1 MIANVSAAGK
11 KAPKRKRGQVDDEAA
26 EEARGEVESIDEWH
40 LDIADRDAVRDAG
53 MPFGTGLPR
62 ADYVLKV
69 SAPLSLDSAR
79 TRRQFSDSIKP
90 YPASIAR
97 FMLQAGVGGGL
108 DLDGVDGSSYMIP
121 PVEAINIVNGQKL
134 ADRRPLLAGGGRQLG
149 ACVPGLHQA
158 AGGRSAGRGADAIRA
173 ARVRP
178 DGDEDERQQ
187 PVLLQQG
194 RGVRQVH
201 GRPGAVGARVR
212 QGLFSQS
219 PPLAHLMRFL
229 CHTWDP

>member
-11 KAPKRKRGQVDDEAA
+11 KAPKRKRGQADDEAD
-26 EEARGEVESIDEWH
+26 EEARGEVESIDEWL
-40 LDIADRDAVRDAG
+40 LDIADRDAVSDAG

-69 SAPLSLDSAR
+69 SVPLSLESAR

-121 PVEAINIVNGQKL
+121 PVEAIKIVNGQKL
-134 ADRRPLLAGGGRQLG
+134 ADRRPLLAGGDASWAHAYLDCIKRLG
-149 ACVPGLHQA
+149 ADQRVVELTRFVRLGYALTETRMNGSNLFFCSRA
-158 AGGRSAGRGADAIRA
+158 AAYAKYMGDQERSALECVKVSFPKA
-173 ARVRP
+173 P
-178 DGDEDERQQ
+178 T
-187 PVLLQQG
+187 
-194 RGVRQVH
+194 
-201 GRPGAVGARVR
+201 
-212 QGLFSQS
+212 S
-219 PPLAHLMRFL
+219 PI
-229 CHTWDP
+229 